1 MVRRYRFLSDDTVV
15 QVRSDRMKSSPYGLS
30 GGEASAR
37 SRITINSA
45 GEDRSM
51 PSKFLTTVN
60 TGDRM
65 TVEWPGAGGWG
76 DPLDRDPNRVLHDVS
91 EGKIGVQ
98 RACDK
103 YGVVVDETRRA
114 VDSAATVEQRE
125 ELRRE
130 R

>member
-1 MVRRYRFLSDDTVV
+1 
-15 QVRSDRMKSSPYGLS
+15 
-30 GGEASAR
+30 
-37 SRITINSA
+37 
-45 GEDRSM
+45 M

-98 RACDK
+98 RARDK
-103 YGVVVDETRRA
+103 YGVVVDEARRA

-125 ELRRE
+125 KLRRE